1 MNQMPLKVKAR
12 SENYFGPIGCLT
24 HQCTRALARLDIMGQ
39 TDLPT
44 PIRSSILLVSEFEAH

>member
-39 TDLPT
+39 TDLLT
-44 PIRSSILLVSEFEAH
+44 PIRSSILLGKMAH